1 MAKKDDRPIDVGL
14 AALKGKDEATAT
26 EWWKE
31 RFGLIAAIPS
41 DIARVGAL
49 TPQLRELS
57 RLSDD
62 ERRRL
67 TRARIAAFATLP
79 QDQQAKITT
88 ARTAAYEIDRP
99 LLESDESLVQ
109 ELRSSVPGGDSYPSA
124 APKR

>member
-1 MAKKDDRPIDVGL
+1 MAKKDDRPVDVGL

-31 RFGLIAAIPS
+31 RLGLIAAIPS
-41 DIARVGAL
+41 DTARVGAL

-57 RLSDD
+57 RLTAD

-88 ARTAAYEIDRP
+88 ARKTAYDVDRA

-109 ELRSSVPGGDSYPSA
+109 ELRGSVPGGDSYPTTT
-124 APKR
+124 PKS